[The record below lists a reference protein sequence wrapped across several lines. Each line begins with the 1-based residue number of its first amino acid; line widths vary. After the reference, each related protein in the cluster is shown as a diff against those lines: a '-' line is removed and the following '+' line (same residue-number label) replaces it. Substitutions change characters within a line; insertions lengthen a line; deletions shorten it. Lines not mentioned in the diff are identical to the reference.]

1 MYICYIKCSILV
13 HFSRFNPNKHTLR
26 VWSPTC
32 TRCRGWSCCQW
43 SRWARWW
50 CRAEPPP
57 SPPGSW
63 GQQTG
68 SSGMAPP
75 AKNRYGCSKPLF
87 MVLSEWKTAWESS
100 YYSKALSDCY
110 LSVVEATKH
119 CQTFHPCL
127 NWYLY
132 KLLRNVCPNVV
143 PWQGGYVASVP
154 AKVHFTGTLLQQGEH
169 WTNQSSVLQ
178 CLDQYKLSIAQWTN
192 ERLVLQAGYVAAP
205 RLSSHFLLVF

>member
-1 MYICYIKCSILV
+1 MFYFRSFYSIFLV
-13 HFSRFNPNKHTLR
+13 CC
-26 VWSPTC
+26 PTC
-32 TRCRGWSCCQW
+32 TRCRGWSCCRW

-50 CRAEPPP
+50 CRAEPRP
-57 SPPGSW
+57 SPPCSW

-75 AKNRYGCSKPLF
+75 AKQIRVCKATIT
-87 MVLSEWKTAWESS
+87 VLSEWKTVTESR

-132 KLLRNVCPNVV
+132 KLLRDVCPNVV
-143 PWQGGYVASVP
+143 PWQGGYVASVS

-192 ERLVLQAGYVAAP
+192 EKYYKQGCFKLFTRFLKNPPYAIM
-205 RLSSHFLLVF
+205 LS